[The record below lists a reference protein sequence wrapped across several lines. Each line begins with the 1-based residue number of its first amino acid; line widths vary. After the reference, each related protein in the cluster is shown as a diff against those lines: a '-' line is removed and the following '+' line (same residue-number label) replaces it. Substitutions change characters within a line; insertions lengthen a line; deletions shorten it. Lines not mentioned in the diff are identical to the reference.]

1 MHTRPTDIATWL
13 ANAVSAAGAEGLV
26 VPLDG
31 RLGSAVTARLCQMAM
46 EERTVGVLA
55 ADGPLSASAQDAQIV
70 AETLQMRLL
79 RLPLELACNRLTAA
93 LGGTMTGSGTPPV
106 TADREWTR
114 GAGLRQ
120 RVLMAAIYFVADS
133 VNYLVAGSLDRTDL
147 TIGTFTRH
155 GDAAVDLLPLGQLLK
170 SDVLAMASE
179 LQVPPAIIERAQAE
193 SLSTA
198 DSSYTSITGLT
209 NADLERYLANGPD
222 GVAPAVAL
230 RIERLMRASERRG
243 AVPLTMAID

>member
-13 ANAVSAAGAEGLV
+13 GNTVSAAGAEGLV

-31 RLGSAVTARLCQMAM
+31 RIGSALTARLCQMAM
-46 EERTVGVLA
+46 EEKVVAVLA
-55 ADGPLSASAQDAQIV
+55 ADGPLAAAAHEAQIV
-70 AETLQMRLL
+70 AETWQMRLL

-93 LGGTMTGSGTPPV
+93 LGGTMAGSGALPV

-114 GAGLRQ
+114 AAGLRQ

-133 VNYLVAGSLDRTDL
+133 LNYLVAGSLDRTDL

-155 GDAAVDLLPLGQLLK
+155 GDAAVDLLPLGHLLK
-170 SDVLAMASE
+170 SDVLAMAGE
-179 LQVPPAIIERAQAE
+179 LQVPPTIIERAQAE
-193 SLSTA
+193 SLSIPDT
-198 DSSYTSITGLT
+198 SYASTGLT
-209 NADLERYLANGPD
+209 NADLERYLADGPD

-243 AVPLTMAID
+243 AAPLTMVPE